1 MFRGSGALEIW
12 RVEGPYACDVICVTA
27 VANRTAKDCG
37 QFKPLPSRWLG
48 AIELGAGGPYLVRI
62 AQSRDRHYP
71 IRRQHAYDPQTAI
84 DP

>member
-1 MFRGSGALEIW
+1 MGAFAKLGST
-12 RVEGPYACDVICVTA
+12 RPYSCDVICVTA